1 MAVAGLDSS
10 RARLSPTRSIQSWS
24 TPPDTP
30 PSYTPLIQVDWH
42 GEPPSASSTPALA
55 RRSSWYTQKGHDWSP
70 KSVTPT
76 SSLLQIPPAYS
87 SQYLQQRGSAH
98 SLVEAVSVNFI
109 AWSSVTWR
117 IILCLCSSNPISF
130 QLIWSFLG
138 KKVGKRHL

>member
-1 MAVAGLDSS
+1 MNVIHPMHVAQVMAVAGLDSS
-10 RARLSPTRSIQSWS
+10 RAQLSPTCSIHSWS

-42 GEPPSASSTPALA
+42 GAPPSASSTPALA

-109 AWSSVTWR
+109 AWSSVCVW
-117 IILCLCSSNPISF
+117 F
-130 QLIWSFLG
+130 FFLG
-138 KKVGKRHL
+138 E

>member
-10 RARLSPTRSIQSWS
+10 QARLSPTRSIHSWS

-42 GEPPSASSTPALA
+42 GAPPSASSTPALA

-76 SSLLQIPPAYS
+76 SSLLQIPPTYS

-98 SLVEAVSVNFI
+98 SLVEAVSGNFI
-109 AWSSVTWR
+109 AWSSVFWC
-117 IILCLCSSNPISF
+117 IIHYVHPVLFFLLNWSLCS
-130 QLIWSFLG
+130 LA
-138 KKVGKRHL
+138 RR